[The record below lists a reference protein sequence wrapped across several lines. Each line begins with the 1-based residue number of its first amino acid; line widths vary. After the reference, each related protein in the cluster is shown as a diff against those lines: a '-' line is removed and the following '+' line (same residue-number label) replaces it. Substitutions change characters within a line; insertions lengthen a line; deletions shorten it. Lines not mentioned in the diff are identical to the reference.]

1 MSLCTD
7 GYGQTCAFEWHSSE
21 TWPNSSLREL
31 KSSLLVGLDFY
42 NRSPGELMGK
52 TRMAAS
58 VDNYFPVV
66 GARMLRVLPAF
77 GIGGIGNRMLRAEM
91 IKRIEGGL

>member
-1 MSLCTD
+1 
-7 GYGQTCAFEWHSSE
+7 
-21 TWPNSSLREL
+21 
-31 KSSLLVGLDFY
+31 
-42 NRSPGELMGK
+42 MGK